1 MIDSSL
7 GRAAFRIGFYITF
20 MAGLLSLLTAPG
32 SAERAVSILTFIIGL
47 IFLVLIAI
55 LVRFGSPR

>member
-20 MAGLLSLLTAPG
+20 MAGLLSLLTTPG
-32 SAERAVSILTFIIGL
+32 SAERVVSILTFIIGL
-47 IFLVLIAI
+47 IFLVLITI
-55 LVRFGSPR
+55 LVRFGARR

>member
-20 MAGLLSLLTAPG
+20 VAGLLCLVTPPG
-32 SAERAVSILTFIIGL
+32 SAERVVSILTVIIGL
-47 IFLVLIAI
+47 IFLVVITI
-55 LVRFGSPR
+55 LVRFGSRR